1 MSNGVTIFG
10 ENVLLPDGWKR
21 NVAMTIDARGDIV
34 SIERDRAFEPEL
46 MARLPGPAIPGMP
59 NLHSHA
65 HQRAMAGM
73 SEYRASGAGSEDSF
87 WTWRNVM
94 HRFAEMVTPEILE
107 AVAAQLYVEMV
118 KAGYTAVC
126 EFHYMHHGTDG
137 TPYDDPAEMSMA
149 LVRAATRAGIGI
161 TLLPVLYET
170 GGYGGKEP
178 NPGQRRFI
186 SDPDLLLKI
195 IDKVRTVHASDPQVC
210 VGVAPHSPRQITKD
224 GMEAVIDGLTAME
237 AHAPIHIHVAEQEND
252 VTDSIK
258 HTGKRPVEWTL
269 ENFNVGPR
277 WCLIHA
283 THLTDQET
291 LQIAASGAVAGLC
304 PTTEANLGDG
314 IFPLLPYLEKGGRFG
329 IGSDSHISVSMIEE
343 LRWLEYGQ
351 RLVKRR
357 RNLTAEGPGEST
369 GVRLYDDALRGGA
382 QASGRRLGKLGE
394 GCRADFVVLNPA
406 HPTLV
411 GRSGDRLIDSLIFS
425 GNGLPI
431 QEVWIAGKRQVVNG
445 RHVRE
450 QDTLDVYTN
459 LIRSLDF

>member
-1 MSNGVTIFG
+1 MTNGVTIFG
-10 ENVLLPDGWKR
+10 ENVLLPDGWAR
-21 NVAMTIDARGDIV
+21 NVAIAINARGDIV
-34 SIERDRAFEPEL
+34 SVEEDATFEPEV

-73 SEYRASGAGSEDSF
+73 SEYRASGAGAEDSF
-87 WTWRNVM
+87 WTWRDVM
-94 HRFAEMVTPEILE
+94 HRFAEMVTPDILE
-107 AVAAQLYVEMV
+107 AVASQLYVEMV

-126 EFHYMHHGTDG
+126 EFHYMHHGPGG

-161 TLLPVLYET
+161 TLLPVLYQT

-186 SDPDLLLKI
+186 SDPDLLLTI
-195 IDKVRTVHASDPQVC
+195 IDKVRSVHVNDPQVH
-210 VGVAPHSPRQITKD
+210 VGVAPHSPRQVTKD
-224 GMEAVIDGLTAME
+224 GMKAVIDGLTAME

-252 VTDSIK
+252 VTDSVE
-258 HTGKRPVEWTL
+258 HTGMRPVEWTM
-269 ENFNVGPR
+269 ENFDVGPR
-277 WCLIHA
+277 WCLVHA
-283 THLTDQET
+283 THLTEKET
-291 LQIAASGAVAGLC
+291 SRLAASGAVAGLC

-314 IFPLLPYLEKGGRFG
+314 IFPLLPYLGGGGRFG

-351 RLVKRR
+351 RLIKRR
-357 RNLTAEGPGEST
+357 RNLAAAGPGEST

-382 QASGRRLGKLGE
+382 QAAGRRLGKMGE
-394 GCRADFVVLNPA
+394 GCRADFVVLDPT
-406 HPTLV
+406 HPLLV
-411 GRSGDRLIDSLIFS
+411 GRSGDRVIDSMIFS
-425 GNGLPI
+425 GNDVPV
-431 QEVWIAGKRQVVNG
+431 QEVWIAGKRLVVNG

-459 LIRSLDF
+459 VIRSLDI